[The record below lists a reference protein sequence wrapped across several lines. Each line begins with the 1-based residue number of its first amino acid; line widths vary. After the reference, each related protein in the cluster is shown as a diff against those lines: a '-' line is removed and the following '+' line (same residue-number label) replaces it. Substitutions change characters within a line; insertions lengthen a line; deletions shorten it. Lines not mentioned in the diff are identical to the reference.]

1 MDWAVRRTQAC
12 FLEVIRELKLRELSY
27 WSSRYYM
34 AGSKSKKMSK
44 KLRISYMYSSHTCM
58 IIASWADPGF
68 FNGGV

>member
-1 MDWAVRRTQAC
+1 MRRTQAY
-12 FLEVIRELKLRELSY
+12 FLEVIRELKLRELSH

-34 AGSKSKKMSK
+34 VGSKNKKMSK

-58 IIASWADPGF
+58 IIASWVDPGF

>member
-1 MDWAVRRTQAC
+1 MNWVVRRTQAC
-12 FLEVIRELKLRELSY
+12 FLEVIRELKLRELSH

-58 IIASWADPGF
+58 IIASW
-68 FNGGV
+68 GGSRIF